1 MPKDGEAGKD
11 TPRDGAH
18 SEAAAGC
25 PDAMTLAAYLD
36 NTMDA
41 KEKAR
46 MEFHLALCAKC
57 AKDVAELR
65 EILTH
70 LGTEPE
76 DASAIMEVTS
86 RAKKIVDK

>member
-11 TPRDGAH
+11 IPRDGAH

-25 PDAMTLAAYLD
+25 PDAMALAAYLD

-46 MEFHLALCAKC
+46 MELHLALCPKC

-65 EILTH
+65 EILTQ
-70 LGTEPE
+70 LGTGPE
-76 DASAIMEVTS
+76 DASAITEIAS
-86 RAKKIVDK
+86 RAKKIIDK